1 MLLKKSKKVFIH
13 IDCDSFFASC
23 EILKNPSLKNKFVCV
38 WWYII
43 VACTYN
49 CKDLGIKTW
58 TPIWEA
64 QKILK
69 WNWVFLNWDHWFYEK
84 ISYQIFDYLNNKVL
98 SLEPFSIDEAFC
110 EITWLPELYKISLY
124 KYLKNIQDWI
134 LKDIW
139 IPVSIGCAETKI
151 KAKIYSKINKP
162 FGIYIWFNLK
172 REILLFKELSI
183 KKIPFVWNATSKKL
197 EKEAKTIYDFI
208 SIWFWSLKDKIWK
221 NATDLRLE
229 LVWINAFLLK
239 KSDAIKSM
247 SRTRSFNHNL
257 NSNKVFLTNQ
267 LKEHFERLFE
277 NLIEKNLETKNISLL
292 LRTKDFKTLIFD
304 YPLQEHTNN
313 RFFLFSKLFT
323 LFEINYDKDIIYRS
337 TWVIFGKLKNYLPE
351 QKNIFE
357 NISLWNRNNYTLY
370 KTIENINNKYWNHKI
385 SFWTSL
391 LWVWKDLKLWIKT
404 NKTL

>member
-38 WWYII
+38 GGDII

-49 CKDLGIKTW
+49 CKDLGIKTG

-69 WNWVFLNWDHWFYEK
+69 GNGVFLNGDHGFYEK
-84 ISYQIFDYLNNKVL
+84 ISYQIFDYLNDKVL

-110 EITWLPELYKISLY
+110 EITGLPELYKISLY
-124 KYLKNIQDWI
+124 KYLKNIQNGI
-134 LKDIW
+134 LKDIG

-162 FGIYIWFNLK
+162 FGIYIGFNLK
-172 REILLFKELSI
+172 QEILLFKELSI
-183 KKIPFVWNATSKKL
+183 KKIPFVGKATSKKL

-208 SIWFWSLKDKIWK
+208 SIGFWSLKEQIGKS
-221 NATDLRLE
+221 ATDLRLE
-229 LVWINAFLLK
+229 LVGINAFLLK
-239 KSDAIKSM
+239 KSDTIKSM

-257 NSNKVFLTNQ
+257 NSNKIFLTNQ

-277 NLIEKNLETKNISLL
+277 NLIEKNLETKTISLL

-304 YPLQEHTNN
+304 YQLQEHTND

-323 LFEINYDKDIIYRS
+323 LFEINYNKDTIYRS
-337 TWVIFGKLKNYLPE
+337 TGVIFGKLKNYLPE

-357 NISLWNRNNYTLY
+357 NISLGNRNNYTLY
-370 KTIENINNKYWNHKI
+370 KTIENINNKYGNHKI
-385 SFWTSL
+385 SFGTSL
-391 LWVWKDLKLWIKT
+391 LGVGEDLKLGIKT